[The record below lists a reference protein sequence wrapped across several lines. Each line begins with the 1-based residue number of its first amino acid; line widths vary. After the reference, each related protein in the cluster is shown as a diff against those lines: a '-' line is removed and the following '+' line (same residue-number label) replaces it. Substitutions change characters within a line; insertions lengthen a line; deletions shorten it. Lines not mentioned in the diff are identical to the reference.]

1 MTTNMHGYTYT
12 SNLLYK
18 IEVLGE
24 IKTIK
29 DNWLYYFLNIETPV
43 DLDKSV
49 YYTDKYRIIEIIDI
63 NDNIIE
69 SDEINNI
76 INKNISFYKNKT
88 QAFDNFSVEYYFNKI
103 NDKYVKKDN
112 IDINFSG
119 TMKYWSC
126 IGTVDTEFY
135 HVNGTVKC
143 QS

>member
-1 MTTNMHGYTYT
+1 MHGYTYT

>member
-1 MTTNMHGYTYT
+1 MTTMYGYTYT
-12 SNLLYK
+12 SHLLYK
-18 IEVLGE
+18 IELLGE
-24 IKTIK
+24 VKTIK

-43 DLDKSV
+43 DFDKSV
-49 YYTDKYRIIEIIDI
+49 YYTDKYRIIEVTDI

-76 INKNISFYKNKT
+76 IDKNISFYKNKT

-103 NDKYVKKDN
+103 KDKYVKKDN

-126 IGTVDTEFY
+126 IGTIEKEFY
-135 HVNGTVKC
+135 HVNGIVQC
-143 QS
+143 